1 MRYLSPSARAERQV
15 VNPCCAILGESAPMQ
30 VRVLPE
36 SFPDSQIKWRVVSG
50 AGSFPNGDT
59 GRNVVFSPGGAEG
72 ATNVLQVDV
81 GDVQGAAPQFRV
93 VNTTMH
99 EVKIYPCVISR
110 MGRPSPITQSHLDT
124 MLAEVNTIFR
134 QVGMHFS
141 YGASITNVTNDVWAE
156 NGLVRSSIGNQIRN
170 IMSGKDGLEI
180 YFIPGEKRK
189 PGPGKKFKLGVY
201 NPWGII
207 VRTSAN
213 AKTMA
218 HEIGHACGLHDIFV
232 DKDGLEPS
240 ELSDF
245 LVKDRLKD
253 DWSNGTG
260 TRFYELLLR
269 HETVIRRLLM
279 FGERSD
285 EKSDIP
291 TGSVFGLSE
300 DGVAGAISVGRSTWM
315 SWSPFSQ

>member
-1 MRYLSPSARAERQV
+1 M
-15 VNPCCAILGESAPMQ
+15 ILDGS
-30 VRVLPE
+30 VRVSKSSVL
-36 SFPDSQIKWRVVSG
+36 VVSG
-50 AGSFPNGDT
+50 G
-59 GRNVVFSPGGAEG
+59 G

-156 NGLVRSSIGNQIRN
+156 NGLVKSAVGNQIRN
-170 IMSGKDGLEI
+170 ILSGTDGLEI

-189 PGPGKKFKLGVY
+189 PGPGKKFKLGAY

-207 VRTSAN
+207 MRTSAN

-218 HEIGHACGLHDIFV
+218 HEIGHACGLHDIYV
-232 DKDGLEPS
+232 DRNGFEPS

-245 LVKDRLKD
+245 LVKSRMED

-269 HETVIRRLLM
+269 HETVIRRLMM
-279 FGERSD
+279 FGEGSD

-291 TGSVFGLSE
+291 AGSVFGLSE
-300 DGVAGAISVGRSTWM
+300 DGVPGSISVGRSTWM